1 MAKRL
6 RKSKQ
11 PRKATPKTKSK
22 DAERQRRSRRNNP
35 LSCLLRDARYRSKKA
50 GISFTV
56 EADDLLPLPET
67 CPLLGIRLH
76 VADGQADD
84 GSYSLDRIDPRG
96 PYDAVNTRVIS
107 WKANRL
113 RNDGSNFD
121 LMRVALADQIDHIPT
136 DDECRELALYL
147 CEMRRR

>member
-1 MAKRL
+1 MAKRAA
-6 RKSKQ
+6 KSKQ
-11 PRKATPKTKSK
+11 PRTRKEK

-35 LSCLLRDARYRSKKA
+35 LNALLRDARYRSKKA

-56 EADDLLPLPET
+56 EANDLLPLPET

-107 WKANRL
+107 WKANRPNRSTMSSPRQL
-113 RNDGSNFD
+113 QAPGS
-121 LMRVALADQIDHIPT
+121 VT
-136 DDECRELALYL
+136 G
-147 CEMRRR
+147 